1 MGHGSLGNL
10 DKSVSSVR
18 TRSPFK
24 EYKQYKSPSPP
35 RPRLNSS
42 SPLPVPR
49 RRGRRCTLNDASLSC
64 NKKDRILNRKQ
75 CISPEATDISY
86 SKSNIASLTKD
97 KEDYD
102 SEILIGSSNVKTA
115 SHIYVKSKLDMS
127 VSSLED
133 SMRSDSMRSEKE
145 TETGLPKN
153 FDSISSLS
161 SKPRIRAKS
170 SRMSPGNDLKSS
182 GRKLSSRRATT
193 CNAPKSEGIA
203 VLPFKRLH
211 NSLSRQTSD
220 SDSRSDSS
228 RDQLKNGENVGKLK
242 RERWAHQEKM
252 VGVQPIVEQGLTRNL
267 LIISDAISIVP
278 RALKS
283 LSTVTAWR
291 KKSLA

>member
-133 SMRSDSMRSEKE
+133 SMRSEKE
-145 TETGLPKN
+145 TETCLPKN

-211 NSLSRQTSD
+211 NSLSRQ
-220 SDSRSDSS
+220 
-228 RDQLKNGENVGKLK
+228 
-242 RERWAHQEKM
+242 
-252 VGVQPIVEQGLTRNL
+252 
-267 LIISDAISIVP
+267 
-278 RALKS
+278 
-283 LSTVTAWR
+283 
-291 KKSLA
+291 